1 MRSEWN
7 LYYPS
12 WMIADGEP
20 HRAVG
25 EIFEWFSIEFW
36 TVKSLERTDERRKSA
51 IPVADYNYQVVAEVA
66 YLSEKACVIDFG
78 LRAIR
83 TPDLLSPECG
93 QGDYVTGKVSIG
105 LPLCTKV
112 VPAEVSKTLMRKWR
126 VNRISADL
134 TPYVRRPDNPRFDFR
149 DETQIQYQEVE
160 STTALK
166 AQTYIL
172 HCSETT

>member
-1 MRSEWN
+1 MPSEWN

-20 HRAVG
+20 HRTVG
-25 EIFEWFSIEFW
+25 EIFEWFSIEVW
-36 TVKSLERTDERRKSA
+36 TIKSLERTDERRKSV

-83 TPDLLSPECG
+83 TPDLLSPECM
-93 QGDYVTGKVSIG
+93 QGDYVTGTVGIG
-105 LPLCTKV
+105 LPLCTEV
-112 VPAEVSKTLMRKWR
+112 VPEEVSKTLMRKWR

-134 TPYVRRPDNPRFDFR
+134 TPYVTSPDNPRFYFR

-160 STTALK
+160 STTALRTH
-166 AQTYIL
+166 TYIL
-172 HCSETT
+172 HCSEIG